1 MTDAHVH
8 VPDGITPT
16 FGGFMRDLAAL
27 YSDRPALVFEEGTWT
42 FLQTSRRSRRVAKA
56 LLAANV
62 VKGQRVAL
70 LGGNRPEWIFAA
82 WAIGMVGGVVIPM
95 STFAEEE
102 ERDFVLLGTA
112 TRRC

>member
-1 MTDAHVH
+1 MPSSRPTGRSAWSTRRRSHNPAMTDAHVH

-27 YSDRPALVFEEGTWT
+27 YGDRPALVFEDGTWT
-42 FLQTSRRSRRVAKA
+42 FLQLEQEVRRVAKA

-82 WAIGMVGGVVIPM
+82 
-95 STFAEEE
+95 
-102 ERDFVLLGTA
+102 
-112 TRRC
+112 